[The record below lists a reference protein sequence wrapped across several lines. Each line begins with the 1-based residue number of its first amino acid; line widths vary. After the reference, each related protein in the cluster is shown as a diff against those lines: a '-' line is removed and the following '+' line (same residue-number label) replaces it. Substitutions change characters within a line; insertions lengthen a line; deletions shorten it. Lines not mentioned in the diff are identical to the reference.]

1 MSIFDDLVQGIN
13 REITRVQ
20 AKSQEMLQTY
30 NLSSQIRSLE
40 GRVSALFIEIGKL
53 VFDKYQRDQDVS
65 EELLKEKTEEIVK
78 CEREIASLKAELEAT
93 RAQFSPDTPA
103 SQRAD
108 AKAGYTPT
116 PGFTCPHCQ
125 APASTDKAFCPLC
138 GGSLKDLADA
148 AKPEGNGDSSETSEH
163 P

>member
-1 MSIFDDLVQGIN
+1 MGLFDDLVQGIN

-40 GRVSALFIEIGKL
+40 GKVTALFIEIGKL
-53 VFDKYQRDQDVS
+53 VFDKYQRNQDVS
-65 EELLKEKTEEIVK
+65 DELLKEKTDEIVK
-78 CEREIASLKAELEAT
+78 CEQEIASLKAELEAI
-93 RAQFSPDTPA
+93 RAQFSPETSA

-138 GGSLKDLADA
+138 GGSLKDQPE
-148 AKPEGNGDSSETSEH
+148 KVKSEGNGDAAESDS
-163 P
+163 